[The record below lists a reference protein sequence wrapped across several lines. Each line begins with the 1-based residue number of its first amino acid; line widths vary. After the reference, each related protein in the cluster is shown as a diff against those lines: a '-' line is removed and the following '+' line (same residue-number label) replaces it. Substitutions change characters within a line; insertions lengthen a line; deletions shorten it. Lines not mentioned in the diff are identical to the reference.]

1 MAATPIAAATRYINP
16 ETTKVLWLPALA
28 NKNAPTRAEI
38 NAGTDLSGDVA
49 DNSGWMVTSNQS
61 DAPDMGSR
69 FTGKVAGR
77 ISADDSSLSMY
88 ASKNSVDARSL
99 MPRDT
104 AGFVLWLDG
113 GDVPGQKGDA
123 FPVTVSSV
131 SKPRSVGDEPARIT
145 FQYAVTSQPAENF
158 TIPA

>member
-16 ETTKVLWLPALA
+16 ETTKVLWLPAVA
-28 NKNAPTRAEI
+28 NKNAPTRSEI

-49 DNSGWMVTSNQS
+49 DNSGWVVTSNQS

-77 ISADDSSLSMY
+77 ITADDSSLSMY
-88 ASKNSVDARSL
+88 ASKDSIDARAL

-104 AGFVLWLDG
+104 SAYVMWMDG
-113 GDVPGQKGDA
+113 GDVPGRKGDV

-131 SKPRSVGDEPARIT
+131 GKPRSVGDEPARIN
-145 FQYAVTSQPAENF
+145 FSYAITSAPAENV